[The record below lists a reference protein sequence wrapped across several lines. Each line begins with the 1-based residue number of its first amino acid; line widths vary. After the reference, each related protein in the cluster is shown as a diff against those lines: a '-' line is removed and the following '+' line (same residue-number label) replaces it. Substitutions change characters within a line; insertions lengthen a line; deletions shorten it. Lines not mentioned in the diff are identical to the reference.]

1 MDDKQNSFS
10 GWARVEVM
18 GHQSHI
24 GHVTTEAYGQAVLF
38 RIDRP
43 ELPEVDETL
52 KCAEWVGE
60 FYAQAG
66 SVVRRAKLEAAS
78 VLVGSGSIYRII
90 PCDEATAMAAIRQGE
105 RRPLMVVKL
114 ADVKAIEAPES
125 NDRLCEGCDMPLEP
139 GQRCPDCD
147 PF

>member
-1 MDDKQNSFS
+1 MDDKQNEFH

-18 GHQSHI
+18 GHQSHT
-24 GHVTTEAYGQAVLF
+24 GFVTTEAYGQAVLF

-43 ELPEVDETL
+43 ELPEVEETL
-52 KCAEWVGE
+52 KHAEWFGE
-60 FYAQAG
+60 AYALAG

-90 PCDEATAMAAIRQGE
+90 PCDEATALADIRQIT

-114 ADVKAIEAPES
+114 ADVKQIAEPAEPDE
-125 NDRLCEGCDMPLEP
+125 EGDEDAEP
-139 GQRCPDCD
+139 AYYSPREL
-147 PF
+147 